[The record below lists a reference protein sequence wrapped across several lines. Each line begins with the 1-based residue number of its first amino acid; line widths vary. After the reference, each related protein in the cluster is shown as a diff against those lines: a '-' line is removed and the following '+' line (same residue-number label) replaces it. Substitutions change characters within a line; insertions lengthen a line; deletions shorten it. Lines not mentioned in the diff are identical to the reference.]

1 MPDMPTLAS
10 LAADLVSGATSARK
24 LVEQCLVKIAEPA
37 GEGQRVFLHFDKD
50 AALDAA
56 DAMDRLRKAKAA
68 PPPFAGIPVSN
79 KDLFDIKGQGT
90 RAGSRAPEDAAP
102 AEADA
107 TVVARQRWAGLS
119 LIGRTT

>member
-37 GEGQRVFLHFDKD
+37 GEGQRAFLHVDKN

-56 DAMDRLRKAKAA
+56 NAMDRLRKTN
-68 PPPFAGIPVSN
+68 PTPWPLRYIPYYIMEHMHSN
-79 KDLFDIKGQGT
+79 GLVMLSL
-90 RAGSRAPEDAAP
+90 SRARQLTRP
-102 AEADA
+102 AQLYPP
-107 TVVARQRWAGLS
+107 T
-119 LIGRTT
+119 